1 MKNIFFAAC
10 GILLFG
16 MTPAQAQKNRPIPYP
31 VINDPRFEG
40 ALERGTRSEDGRPGE
55 NYWTN
60 SADYSIEVSLDPSS
74 RMIRGSETISYL
86 NNSPNEI
93 KQLVVHLRQNLHSE
107 GAVRNRP
114 QRLTG
119 GIHLLSS
126 AVDGQIITQGVEER
140 GDCVGPG
147 YCINGTVMTIP
158 LESPL
163 ESGKRSSLSFSW
175 EFEVPAAGAPRIG
188 TDGEVFF
195 VGYWYPQMAVY
206 DDIEGW
212 RADQYMG
219 NGEFYMG
226 YAAYDVSITV
236 PEGWLVAATGKLQ
249 NASDVLTE
257 QTRDRLNTATNS
269 RRVISVVGK
278 NERRAGVSTLDSPDG
293 RLTWRFFAEDVR
305 DFAFGTSDKYVWD
318 AVQARVGDR
327 DDDGTEDISMIH
339 SLYRPDREVWSRS
352 AEFAQFTIEHLSI
365 MFAPYPYP
373 HMSAVE
379 GVIGGGMEFP
389 MITHIGGARDDQS
402 LFGVTYH
409 EIAHMY
415 FPMIVGQNEKAYTWM
430 DEGLTSYNTAEGSS
444 DFWNSDS
451 WDPDGQRY
459 YSIAGSGDE
468 VEPMRHGDQYPYGTA
483 ARGVASYN
491 KPAVALHALRGI
503 VGLERFTEAYR
514 EYFKRWTFKHPQPYD
529 LFNTFNDVLGE
540 DFDWFWTTMF
550 YNTWTLDQAIGNVED
565 GPDGVVIRIDDLGL
579 SPFPVPVRVTYAD
592 GTTVEE
598 IVPVDVWLSDKTSTE
613 VKFEA
618 GTVTKVEIDP
628 GEFLPDVDRSNNTWE
643 RN

>member
-1 MKNIFFAAC
+1 M
-10 GILLFG
+10 
-16 MTPAQAQKNRPIPYP
+16 
-31 VINDPRFEG
+31 
-40 ALERGTRSEDGRPGE
+40 
-55 NYWTN
+55 
-60 SADYSIEVSLDPSS
+60 
-74 RMIRGSETISYL
+74 
-86 NNSPNEI
+86 
-93 KQLVVHLRQNLHSE
+93 
-107 GAVRNRP
+107 
-114 QRLTG
+114 
-119 GIHLLSS
+119 
-126 AVDGQIITQGVEER
+126 
-140 GDCVGPG
+140 
-147 YCINGTVMTIP
+147 
-158 LESPL
+158 
-163 ESGKRSSLSFSW
+163 
-175 EFEVPAAGAPRIG
+175 
-188 TDGEVFF
+188 FF

-249 NASDVLTE
+249 NASDVLTV

-468 VEPMRHGDQYPYGTA
+468 VEPMRHGDQYPFGTA

-592 GTTVEE
+592 GTTVEK